1 MRKNKLISIKDI
13 RIILMFDNKF
23 WAILLGFVI
32 VIIGSF
38 FFNIITVQLAIS
50 NATIGIIFYLLG
62 RIDEN
67 GTNSEG

>member
-1 MRKNKLISIKDI
+1 
-13 RIILMFDNKF
+13 MFDNKF